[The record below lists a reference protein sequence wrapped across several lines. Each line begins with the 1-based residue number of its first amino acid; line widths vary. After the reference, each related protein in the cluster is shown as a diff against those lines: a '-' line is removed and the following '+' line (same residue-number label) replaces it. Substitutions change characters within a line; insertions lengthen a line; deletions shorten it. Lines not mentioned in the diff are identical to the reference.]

1 MQTPP
6 EHSDT
11 AATSALAVELRAVTA
26 RLRRRLREQAH
37 LGEITG
43 TQLAVLGRLERDGPA
58 TVTSLARAEAMRPQ
72 SMGANMAALEAAG
85 LAAGAPDPSDGRQTL
100 WSVTPAF
107 LARISANR
115 AAREDWLFHALERTL
130 SPAEQAELA
139 HALELLK
146 RLVDA

>member
-1 MQTPP
+1 MTAETNRP
-6 EHSDT
+6 ET
-11 AATSALAVELRAVTA
+11 TLALAAELRAVTA

-58 TVTSLARAEAMRPQ
+58 TVTSLAKAEAMRPQ

-85 LAAGAPDPSDGRQTL
+85 LAAGAPDPGDGRQTL

-107 LARISANR
+107 LARIKANR
-115 AAREDWLFHALERTL
+115 AAREDWLFHALEQNL
-130 SPAEQAELA
+130 SSPEQAELA

>member
-1 MQTPP
+1 M
-6 EHSDT
+6 
-11 AATSALAVELRAVTA
+11 ALAAELRAVTA

-58 TVTSLARAEAMRPQ
+58 TITSLAKAEAMRPQ

-85 LAAGAPDPSDGRQTL
+85 LATSAPDPSDGRQTL

-107 LARISANR
+107 LARITANR
-115 AAREDWLFHALERTL
+115 AAREDWLFHALDKTL

-146 RLVDA
+146 RLVDS